1 MESLWNETQSMA
13 RLVVIMPCIIYKEE
27 YTFMI
32 LGKRLQNKTLHYCTY
47 YSLKKK
53 KKLLVEEFEFKTYA
67 SYWGLPLGNIYISAH
82 GIITFAI
89 FKSS

>member
-1 MESLWNETQSMA
+1 MA

-27 YTFMI
+27 CTFMI
-32 LGKRLQNKTLHYCTY
+32 LGQRLQNKTLHYCTSY
-47 YSLKKK
+47 NLK

-67 SYWGLPLGNIYISAH
+67 SYCGLPLGNIYISAH